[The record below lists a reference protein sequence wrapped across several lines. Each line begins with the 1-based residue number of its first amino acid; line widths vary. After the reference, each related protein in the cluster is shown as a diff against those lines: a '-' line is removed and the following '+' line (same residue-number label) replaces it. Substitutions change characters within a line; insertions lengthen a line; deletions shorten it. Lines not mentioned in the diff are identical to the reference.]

1 MGSSPLHQPLSSTK
15 LEHRTTKSVET
26 GLAYPLGATLDPD
39 GVNFAV
45 YSKHAEE
52 IFLLLFDASGGEP
65 TDVIQIRNRD
75 KFVWH
80 ARVDGLKGGQFYG
93 FKARGEYRPEW
104 GLRFN
109 DAKLLCDPYAKAIT
123 GKFRNVENLLLD
135 YDARPGAPDKSRDMR
150 DNTPIVPKAIV
161 VDDAFD

>member
-1 MGSSPLHQPLSSTK
+1 MASYPVRQPLSPLK
-15 LEHRTTKSVET
+15 LEHRTTKLVES
-26 GLAYPLGATLDPD
+26 GCGYPLGATLDPD

-52 IFLLLFDASGGEP
+52 VFLLLFDAADGEP
-65 TDVIQIRNRD
+65 TDVIQVKDRD

-80 ARVDGLKGGQFYG
+80 ARVNGLKGGQFYG

-109 DAKLLCDPYAKAIT
+109 DAKLLCDPYAKAVT
-123 GKFRNVENLLLD
+123 GKFRT
-135 YDARPGAPDKSRDMR
+135 YGANATRLG
-150 DNTPIVPKAIV
+150 IG
-161 VDDAFD
+161 